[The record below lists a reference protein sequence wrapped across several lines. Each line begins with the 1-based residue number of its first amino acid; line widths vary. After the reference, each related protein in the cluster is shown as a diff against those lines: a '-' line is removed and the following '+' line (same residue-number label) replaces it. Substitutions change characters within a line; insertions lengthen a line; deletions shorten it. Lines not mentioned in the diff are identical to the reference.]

1 MVLTGTAAS
10 LTLLAIILN
19 IGMLLSLFFRFSLS
33 SLSIQ
38 LKQIKPNDVS
48 RDGVDYFKTKAS

>member
-19 IGMLLSLFFRFSLS
+19 IGMLLSLFFRFSLI

-38 LKQIKPNDVS
+38 LKQMKPNAVS